1 MQRACLQGPLC
12 LGRRRSVR
20 TLELLFGVA
29 LAGSPS
35 RRRMSGNCALPS
47 RMVSAANVR
56 FLANA
61 APARRL
67 IRPAPPTDRRTIAI
81 CQAACS
87 IRQIARN
94 SVHVRRLW
102 AALAVDELP
111 GGNHRRDVPCAT
123 RGDSAYRAYG
133 RTTSGGGGWGPG
145 HTGNVGAAHR
155 SRPFAL
161 LRKIQPSSPSACR
174 AAASRS
180 ARHAA

>member
-1 MQRACLQGPLC
+1 MQGPLC

-133 RTTSGGGGWGPG
+133 RTTNGGGGRGTGPRG
-145 HTGNVGAAHR
+145 QRRRRAYAATFR
-155 SRPFAL
+155 NM
-161 LRKIQPSSPSACR
+161 RKVQPSSPNAPR
-174 AAASRS
+174 AATSRS